1 MTGGGTVFTW
11 LATIWAELA
20 VPTLVGCLTRWDPLE
35 RAGGRAVGPRISSR
49 WGWFLM
55 EIPALATFP
64 GIYLASFHHHPVG
77 NLVVIMWI
85 AHTPL
90 TMLKEDAG
98 AADYQRHG
106 AVAPLHL
113 GS

>member
-11 LATIWAELA
+11 LATIWAGLA

-64 GIYLASFHHHPVG
+64 GIYLASSHHHPRQPRGHHVDRPHAIDD
-77 NLVVIMWI
+77 VE
-85 AHTPL
+85 
-90 TMLKEDAG
+90 EDAG